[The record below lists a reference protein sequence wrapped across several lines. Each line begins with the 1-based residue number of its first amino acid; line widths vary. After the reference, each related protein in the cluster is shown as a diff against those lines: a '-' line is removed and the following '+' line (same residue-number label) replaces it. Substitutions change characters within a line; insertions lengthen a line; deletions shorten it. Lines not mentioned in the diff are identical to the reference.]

1 LVRFGFRIWEILI
14 LKWILLLKIQINSKN
29 RFWKEKSVEEVATLG
44 PTAQATLVIHNIPFF
59 SDANDLGI
67 VGKSSHHLVQS
78 GMEWSPCT
86 LHPPFV
92 SVLLE
97 KGIIMN
103 CEQ

>member
-1 LVRFGFRIWEILI
+1 MWEILI
-14 LKWILLLKIQINSKN
+14 FKWFLLLKIQINSKN
-29 RFWKEKSVEEVATLG
+29 RFWKEKSVEDVATLG

-59 SDANDLGI
+59 SDAADLGI

-78 GMEWSPCT
+78 GMDWSPCRLHMAT
-86 LHPPFV
+86 LV

-103 CEQ
+103 SEQ